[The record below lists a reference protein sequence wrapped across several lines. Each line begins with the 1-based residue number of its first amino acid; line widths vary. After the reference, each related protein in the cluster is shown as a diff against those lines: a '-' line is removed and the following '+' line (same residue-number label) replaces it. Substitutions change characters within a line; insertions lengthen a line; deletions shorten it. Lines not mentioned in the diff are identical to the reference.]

1 MVSSQS
7 AIPVRILLSYV
18 IIRHSIV
25 LKSMVAPSA
34 QAPLKLKLKLLE
46 ENIKIIEEHMYHNS
60 YRQ

>member
-1 MVSSQS
+1 MVSSCS

-25 LKSMVAPSA
+25 LKCIVAPSA
-34 QAPLKLKLKLLE
+34 QVPLKLKLKLLE
-46 ENIKIIEEHMYHNS
+46 EHIKAIEEHMDHNS